1 MSVNVTS
8 EPRTLVPVGRFVCRG
23 VGKRRLSAR
32 WGVGERSLGVCQNVD
47 ERHLGT
53 VNLGDQELQRDQ
65 RDQWDQDLQRG
76 PGFLSSLAFQ
86 YILEE

>member
-1 MSVNVTS
+1 MGNREVSK
-8 EPRTLVPVGRFVCRG
+8 RCVGACRDI
-23 VGKRRLSAR
+23 
-32 WGVGERSLGVCQNVD
+32 GERSLGVRRDDD

>member
-23 VGKRRLSAR
+23 VGKRCLGAR
-32 WGVGERSLGVCQNVD
+32 RGGGERSLGVCQNVD

-53 VNLGDQELQRDQ
+53 VNLGDQELQQDQRDQ
-65 RDQWDQDLQRG
+65 RDQEMQRG
-76 PGFLSSLAFQ
+76 PGVLSSVAFQ